1 MKRLRNKMTTEELAE
16 CLGVAKQTVNRWIR
30 EKGWKTE
37 KFPGVKGGRQTY
49 SGRYKFASH
58 RTRQPSIIQSMLM
71 QLKREL
77 LNTLRA
83 RAPAYR
89 QIINGYNM
97 TDIEQE
103 SRALLIEG
111 IRTRPFRYWNQINKN
126 GRGYLLP
133 LFTSYFLLIFAR
145 KIQRC

>member
-37 KFPGVKGGRQTY
+37 KRIAEYAPG
-49 SGRYKFASH
+49 
-58 RTRQPSIIQSMLM
+58 
-71 QLKREL
+71 
-77 LNTLRA
+77 A

-89 QIINGYNM
+89 QIINAIDNM

-103 SRALLIEG
+103 KVAQFLSREG
-111 IRTRPFRYWNQINKN
+111 IRN
-126 GRGYLLP
+126 
-133 LFTSYFLLIFAR
+133 FLAR
-145 KIQRC
+145 LDIDESA